1 MNLFSGITW
10 FDAMLITLW
19 AGVTVLGIRRGLGG
33 VVWVVIALIAW
44 PIITSMSTQ
53 TPVLALP
60 LSIVFG
66 LLAGYLPRYLPTT
79 NSQDISFAAAGGVA
93 GLVLGFVLVV
103 AIALGFPIKQRNYPS
118 NTLPPFLLNAVAES
132 YVVSKVGDAVFK
144 GSDFGKRYVAPD
156 QLSGAKKR

>member
-10 FDAMLITLW
+10 FDAMLITIW
-19 AGVTVLGIRRGLGG
+19 AGITVLGIRRGLGG

-44 PIITSMSTQ
+44 PIITTMSAQ

-79 NSQDISFAAAGGVA
+79 NSQDISFVAAGGFA
-93 GLVLGFVLVV
+93 GLVLGFVLIV
-103 AIALGFPIKQRNYPS
+103 AIALGFPIKRGYPS

-132 YVVSKVGDAVFK
+132 YVVQKVGDSVFK
-144 GSDFGKRYVAPD
+144 GSDFSKRYVAPD
-156 QLSGAKKR
+156 QLEGAKRK

>member
-19 AGVTVLGIRRGLGG
+19 AGITVLGIRRGLGG
-33 VVWVVIALIAW
+33 VAWVVIALIAW

-66 LLAGYLPRYLPTT
+66 LLAGYLPRYLPAT
-79 NSQDISFAAAGGVA
+79 NSQDISYAAAGGAA
-93 GLVLGFVLVV
+93 GLLLGFTLIV
-103 AIALGFPIKQRNYPS
+103 AIALGFPIKRGYPA
-118 NTLPPFLLNAVAES
+118 NTLPPFLLNAVGES
-132 YVVSKVGDAVFK
+132 YVVGRVGDAVFK
-144 GSDFGKRYVAPD
+144 GSDFAKRYVAPD
-156 QLSGAKKR
+156 QLPNAKRR